1 MSQGIARTRTGD
13 EASPVAAEEG
23 SVKPRITAA
32 AGLAVAIVA
41 VSSSALLMGGNSNAA
56 VSHTCSATD
65 RQFLGT
71 AQLNMAAL
79 GTLSQDYLQGD
90 AQADDVI
97 LQADSAVTSLL
108 NTNPSDPSLSKTQ
121 KIMRAMFLEY
131 GRAIRADKHHRDPGQ
146 YIYRAYGLANF
157 AHDVLSQAEPALAK
171 RGCDVSPLL

>member
-1 MSQGIARTRTGD
+1 
-13 EASPVAAEEG
+13 VA
-23 SVKPRITAA
+23 IF
-32 AGLAVAIVA
+32 AVASLVVLDTGHSKA
-41 VSSSALLMGGNSNAA
+41 V

-79 GTLSQDYLQGD
+79 GSLSQDYLQGN

-97 LQADSAVTSLL
+97 LQTDSAVTSLL
-108 NTNPSDPSLSKTQ
+108 NTDPSDPSLSKTRA
-121 KIMRAMFLEY
+121 ILRAMFLEY
-131 GRAIRADKHHRDPGQ
+131 GRAIRADKHHRDPGK

-157 AHDVLSQAEPALAK
+157 AHDVLAQAKPALAK

>member
-1 MSQGIARTRTGD
+1 M
-13 EASPVAAEEG
+13 VAAS
-23 SVKPRITAA
+23 SV
-32 AGLAVAIVA
+32 V
-41 VSSSALLMGGNSNAA
+41 LLNGGNSNAA

-71 AQLNMAAL
+71 AQLNMEAL
-79 GTLSQDYLQGD
+79 GALSQDYLQGG

-108 NTNPSDPSLSKTQ
+108 NTNPSDPSLSKTRT
-121 KIMRAMFLEY
+121 ILRAMFLEY
-131 GRAIRADKHHRDPGQ
+131 GRAIRADKHHHDPGK

-157 AHDVLSQAEPALAK
+157 AHDVLTQAQPALAK

>member
-1 MSQGIARTRTGD
+1 MSQGIVRTRTGD
-13 EASPVAAEEG
+13 EVSPIAVEEE

-41 VSSSALLMGGNSNAA
+41 VSSSVLLLGGNSNAA

-65 RQFLGT
+65 RQFLGA

-79 GTLSQDYLQGD
+79 GTLSQDYVQGD
-90 AQADDVI
+90 AKADDVI
-97 LQADSAVTSLL
+97 LQTDSAVASLR

-121 KIMRAMFLEY
+121 KILRAMFLEY

>member
-1 MSQGIARTRTGD
+1 M
-13 EASPVAAEEG
+13 
-23 SVKPRITAA
+23 KPRITAA
-32 AGLAVAIVA
+32 AGLAASLVVVASLV
-41 VSSSALLMGGNSNAA
+41 VLDGNGNAA

-79 GTLSQDYLQGD
+79 GTLSQDYLDGD
-90 AQADDVI
+90 AKADDVI
-97 LQADSAVTSLL
+97 LETESAVTSLV
-108 NTNPSDPSLSKTQ
+108 NTNPSDPSLAKTQ

-131 GRAIRADKHHRDPGQ
+131 GRAIRADKRHHDPGK

-157 AHDVLSQAEPALAK
+157 AHDVLAQAKPALAK